1 MTGQQLKNSILQ
13 LAVQGKLVP
22 QDPSDEPASVLL
34 ERIRK
39 EKERLIAEG
48 KIKKEKNPSV
58 IFRGA
63 DNLPYE
69 KVGKNEPVCIADEV
83 PFELP
88 ENWCWCRLKSI
99 AFVNGGYAFKS
110 HNYTHNGYRVIR
122 ISDFNENGFVNTKI
136 VRHPYDESLSMF
148 LLKNKDILLC
158 MTGGTVGKSLF
169 VKELSEPM
177 LTNQRVATIRSLGI
191 SEEYLYMV
199 ILSPITQAVITFS
212 KNSTNDN
219 ISMDTINDFYIPLP
233 PLDEQKRIVS
243 QYKEIL
249 PLIDDYNKL
258 NFKISSLNSSFPELL
273 KKSILQEA
281 VQGKLVPQDQNDEP
295 ASILLERIRAEK
307 QRLIKEGKIKK
318 DKNESVIFRRD
329 NSHYEKRNGKEVCI
343 DEEIPFEIP
352 LNWCW
357 CRLGSILTK
366 ITDGT
371 HSTPKYTANGVPFI
385 SVKDISSG
393 YIDFSNT
400 KYISADEHQLL
411 SSRCDPRRDDIL
423 LTKVGTTGIPVLV
436 ETDEEFSLFVSVAQ
450 LRFSIELLDKHYLI
464 YLLKSP
470 LVQIQCQENTRGV
483 GNKNWVMRDIVNT
496 LIAIPPLSEQHRIV
510 EYLNTVLPNINKI
523 KFPL

>member
-39 EKERLIAEG
+39 EKEKLIAER

-58 IFRGA
+58 IYRGA

-212 KNSTNDN
+212 KNSTKNKTFFIFCVMHKSPALDLC
-219 ISMDTINDFYIPLP
+219 TIAD
-233 PLDEQKRIVS
+233 
-243 QYKEIL
+243 
-249 PLIDDYNKL
+249 
-258 NFKISSLNSSFPELL
+258 
-273 KKSILQEA
+273 
-281 VQGKLVPQDQNDEP
+281 
-295 ASILLERIRAEK
+295 
-307 QRLIKEGKIKK
+307 
-318 DKNESVIFRRD
+318 
-329 NSHYEKRNGKEVCI
+329 
-343 DEEIPFEIP
+343 
-352 LNWCW
+352 
-357 CRLGSILTK
+357 
-366 ITDGT
+366 
-371 HSTPKYTANGVPFI
+371 
-385 SVKDISSG
+385 SSG
-393 YIDFSNT
+393 FCN
-400 KYISADEHQLL
+400 
-411 SSRCDPRRDDIL
+411 
-423 LTKVGTTGIPVLV
+423 
-436 ETDEEFSLFVSVAQ
+436 
-450 LRFSIELLDKHYLI
+450 I
-464 YLLKSP
+464 YLY
-470 LVQIQCQENTRGV
+470 
-483 GNKNWVMRDIVNT
+483 
-496 LIAIPPLSEQHRIV
+496 RI
-510 EYLNTVLPNINKI
+510 IHIDGKCD
-523 KFPL
+523 